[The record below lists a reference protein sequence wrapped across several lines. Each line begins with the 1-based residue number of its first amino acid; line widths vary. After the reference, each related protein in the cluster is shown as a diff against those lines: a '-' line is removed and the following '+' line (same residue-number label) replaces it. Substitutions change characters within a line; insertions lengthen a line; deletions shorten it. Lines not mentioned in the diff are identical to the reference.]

1 MRLQKTTLYELLA
14 VVGIVVVST
23 LPYFHD
29 LITDRSGVR
38 PGVPLIGAE
47 SLFTGEDG
55 KVLGFSSYRVFL
67 YTIMIHV
74 FAHIGFLGWMMDAKG
89 KFYRIALLV
98 PVILSGYTV
107 AVILFNVR
115 EGPFNSVSTKFYI
128 TIAASLFVLVSYILD
143 HRNKLNIKKEESK
156 HASSEAGH

>member
-1 MRLQKTTLYELLA
+1 
-14 VVGIVVVST
+14 
-23 LPYFHD
+23 
-29 LITDRSGVR
+29 
-38 PGVPLIGAE
+38 
-47 SLFTGEDG
+47 
-55 KVLGFSSYRVFL
+55 
-67 YTIMIHV
+67 MIHV

-128 TIAASLFVLVSYILD
+128 TIAASIFVLVFYVLD
-143 HRNKLNIKKEESK
+143 HRNKLNTKKEETK
-156 HASSEAGH
+156 HASSEIGH